1 MATRQLMLPGD
12 IVKKSNELARAAWA
26 VESVLEPRIV
36 ALTAARVRVTD
47 KDFQTYEIPTT
58 EILPSG
64 NGEDYAKLK
73 QACRR
78 LLTSAIDI
86 PDKEGDGWTL
96 YSVFSMCRHDPKRM
110 VVQTRFD
117 PGMKSHYLE
126 LAGRFTEYNL
136 FEFLMLPTTYSQRLF
151 EVLKSWD
158 DQPERIEPMDALF
171 KMLGVPLSMQRYPDF
186 RRKILQPAHAYITE
200 KNVPAVPVGAR
211 KAPKGPG
218 LRRHSVRL
226 HRSPPGHRRQEKTGE
241 GRGRPE
247 REKQPPHAHG
257 HELRHGAP
265 RRPPPVYPQRWRR
278 NVHVVQAPGQPPER
292 QAVKRG
298 LSAPTSQTW
307 YWSLA
312 PAPSPAFPLLLEA
325 AAAPW
330 LQSTACVTPP
340 A

>member
-36 ALTAARVRVTD
+36 ALTAARVRITD

-58 EILPSG
+58 ELLPSG
-64 NGEDYAKLK
+64 NGEDYANLK
-73 QACRR
+73 QSCRR

-158 DQPERIEPMDALF
+158 DQPERIEPMDSLF

-186 RRKILQPAHAYITE
+186 RRKILQPAHSYITE
-200 KNVPAVPVGAR
+200 KTSLRYQWEPV
-211 KAPKGPG
+211 KLQK
-218 LRRHSVRL
+218 
-226 HRSPPGHRRQEKTGE
+226 K
-241 GRGRPE
+241 GRGYDAIRFVFSD
-247 REKQPPHAHG
+247 A
-257 HELRHGAP
+257 
-265 RRPPPVYPQRWRR
+265 
-278 NVHVVQAPGQPPER
+278 R
-292 QAVKRG
+292 QATVAKKKRVKEEM
-298 LSAPTSQTW
+298 SQSEKNNRLMRMATNCAMEHHAGR
-307 YWSLA
+307 LKCT
-312 PAPSPAFPLLLEA
+312 PKDGDEM
-325 AAAPW
+325 
-330 LQSTACVTPP
+330 CVLCKRLVTLPKE
-340 A
+340 